1 MLSALTEMQS
11 GPVPGVLERI
21 VEMHDSYYGAR
32 WGFGA
37 AFTRKNM
44 SELAD
49 FLGGFD
55 AGCDGLW
62 TAWVGGRIEGSVA
75 VNGSCASI
83 DGTAELRWL
92 LVSDLLRGHGAG
104 SRLLDAA
111 LGFCRDRGFKSVH
124 LWTFAGLDQARKL
137 YDSAGFLLVE
147 QHPGRRWG
155 YRGAGAEAGAR
166 PTSDP
171 ISERTAR
178 PAASRVAWVRS
189 ALPVRKHTR

>member
-1 MLSALTEMQS
+1 
-11 GPVPGVLERI
+11 
-21 VEMHDSYYGAR
+21 
-32 WGFGA
+32 
-37 AFTRKNM
+37 
-44 SELAD
+44 
-49 FLGGFD
+49 
-55 AGCDGLW
+55 
-62 TAWVGGRIEGSVA
+62 VA

-155 YRGAGAEAGAR
+155 TEVLEQRLELDLRATPLPSAQ
-166 PTSDP
+166 
-171 ISERTAR
+171 
-178 PAASRVAWVRS
+178 RVRLRRA
-189 ALPVRKHTR
+189 